1 MSEVNEFQVAGP
13 NYGRTT
19 IHPKHGEQSRF
30 SKSQDTTKLTNA
42 RWDVGSGYHLHD
54 ATFGNLKSDVLHVIK
69 LKDVGHGWLREDA
82 SSFASH
88 YQTGPDHSIIHTIVI
103 SGSISRRRSREED
116 NYLTGH
122 GLGGTMTQSVT
133 YGEFDSNQRQGEAY
147 GDNPVQ
153 IEPIIWSGLRGRRT
167 GPVQLFVKLLENW
180 ELNEND
186 GAKLLGYDD
195 AKSVRDLLSGAASL
209 RARDVKDRIRYLLMI
224 DAALDQLFRDEAT
237 ERDWLKEERVE
248 LDGKSP
254 LAILLEGSIENMLI
268 VKQFVE
274 HVSGR

>member
-1 MSEVNEFQVAGP
+1 MSEVNEFQVVGP
-13 NYGRTT
+13 HYGRMA
-19 IHPKHGEQSRF
+19 IHPKHRERSRF
-30 SKSQDTTKLTNA
+30 SKPQDTKNLTNA

-54 ATFGNLKSDVLHVIK
+54 ATFGNLKSDVLHVIR
-69 LKDVGHGWLREDA
+69 LKGVDHGWLREDA

-88 YQTGPDHSIIHTIVI
+88 YQTGPDHSTVHTIVI

-122 GLGGTMTQSVT
+122 GLGGAMTQSVT
-133 YGEFDSNQRQGEAY
+133 YGEFDSKQKKSEAY
-147 GDNPVQ
+147 EDKLVRL
-153 IEPIIWSGLRGRRT
+153 EPISWGNLRGRRT
-167 GPVQLFVKLLENW
+167 GPVQLFAKLLENW

-224 DAALDQLFRDEAT
+224 DAALDQLFQDEVT
-237 ERDWLKEERVE
+237 ERDWLREERVE
-248 LDGKSP
+248 LGGKNP
-254 LAILLEGSIENMLI
+254 LSILLEGSMENVLI

-274 HVSGR
+274 HISGL